1 MKKVLLVVSFVLLF
15 GVAEAWAQKCRDIRI
30 PRGRTSTIVSGV
42 VNKNYTCYRIRARD
56 GQRITLHLA
65 ARDRRVSFSLRED
78 YEDAD
83 FTAYEVRD
91 WEGETGNVDAYLISV
106 GSDTA
111 SRAAFTLEVTIR

>member
-1 MKKVLLVVSFVLLF
+1 MKKMLLILSFVLLF
-15 GVAEAWAQKCRDIRI
+15 GAAEAFSQCKDIRI
-30 PRGRTSTIVSGV
+30 PRGRVSTTVKGIT
-42 VNKNYTCYRIRARD
+42 NKNYQCYRIRARD

-65 ARDRRVSFSLRED
+65 SRDRRVTFSLRED
-78 YEDAD
+78 YFDAD

-111 SRAAFTLEVTIR
+111 KGAAFTLEVTIR